1 MIIYANLLSPVVDCG
16 VPPMVASSTRT
27 FPPTTFGQS
36 VTYSCQDNFVLS
48 GNSTLTCM
56 ASGSWGTPPIC
67 SRQSIVTH
75 KDMHYVIYIFI
86 CLVQLFVRTFPHLL
100 MEGD

>member
-1 MIIYANLLSPVVDCG
+1 MIFYANLLSPVVDCG

-27 FPPTTFGQS
+27 FPSTTFGQN

-56 ASGSWGTPPIC
+56 ASGLWGTPPMC
-67 SRQSIVTH
+67 SRELTVH
-75 KDMHYVIYIFI
+75 KDRI
-86 CLVQLFVRTFPHLL
+86 CIIVFVFMQLFVRIFPHLL
-100 MEGD
+100 ME